1 MIISKARKNH
11 IDVTTLVVVL
21 TLMVF
26 SVGVVY
32 SASSSWAQERVGES
46 GRLLGNHAAKV
57 LVGFFLLFMT
67 MQIDYRILR
76 KISKILL
83 LVVVALLFVTLGL
96 GVMIKGASRWI
107 QLGAVGLQPSEF
119 ARLALIIHLA
129 ALMVR
134 KQELVRNLSAGFLPL
149 MFWVVVVAGL
159 VMAQPA
165 FSTGAVLIVVSI
177 VMLYLGGV
185 RLKHLGFTLAGI
197 VPLLLL
203 YMVSADYRMRRV
215 MGFLESITEG
225 NVRMNHQV
233 WQGILGFA
241 NGGLLGLGP
250 GGSKQRD
257 LFLPEPFG
265 DFVFSII
272 GEEYGLIGTLA
283 VLTLFL
289 VFLFRG
295 LAIARHAR
303 DDFGRL
309 LALGITVSITLYAFI
324 NAGVTLGVLPTT
336 GLPLP
341 FISYGG
347 SSMIVSCLMV
357 GILLNIS
364 AQTDM
369 HPRLAA
375 EPGEVRPLEPVSA
388 PVVGKVY

>member
-215 MGFLESITEG
+215 MGFVESITEG

-289 VFLFRG
+289 IFLFRG

-375 EPGEVRPLEPVSA
+375 EPGEVRPLEPVSE

>member
-1 MIISKARKNH
+1 MIISKSRKNH
-11 IDVTTLVVVL
+11 IDMTTLVVVL

-32 SASSSWAQERVGES
+32 SASSSWALERVGES

-57 LVGFFLLFMT
+57 LVGFFLLFLT
-67 MQIDYRILR
+67 MQIDYRILK
-76 KISKILL
+76 KISKL
-83 LVVVALLFVTLGL
+83 ALLTVIALLAITLGL
-96 GVMIKGASRWI
+96 GVVIKGASRWI
-107 QLGAVGLQPSEF
+107 HLGAVGLQPSEF
-119 ARLALIIHLA
+119 ARLALIVHLA
-129 ALMVR
+129 VLLAKKREMVR
-134 KQELVRNLSAGFLPL
+134 DFSAGFVPL
-149 MFWVVVVAGL
+149 MFWIILVATL
-159 VMAQPA
+159 VLLQPA
-165 FSTGAVLIVVSI
+165 FSTSAMMVVVSM
-177 VMLYLGGV
+177 VLLYLGGV
-185 RLKHLGFTLAGI
+185 RIKHLALTLSGMI
-197 VPLLLL
+197 PMLLL
-203 YMVSADYRMRRV
+203 YMVSADYRMKRV
-215 MGFLESITEG
+215 MDFLGSILEG

-233 WQGILGFA
+233 WQGVLGFA
-241 NGGLLGLGP
+241 NGGLFGLGP

-272 GEEYGLIGTLA
+272 GEEYGLVGTLA

-289 VFLFRG
+289 IFLFRG
-295 LAIARHAR
+295 LAIARNAR

-324 NAGVTLGVLPTT
+324 NAGVTLGILPTT

-357 GILLNIS
+357 GVLLNIS

-375 EPGEVRPLEPVSA
+375 EPGAVRALDPHPD

>member
-83 LVVVALLFVTLGL
+83 IAVVALLFVTLGL

-185 RLKHLGFTLAGI
+185 RVKHLGFTLAGI

-203 YMVSADYRMRRV
+203 YMVSAEYRMRRV
-215 MGFLESITEG
+215 MGFVESITEG

-241 NGGLLGLGP
+241 NGGIFGLGP

-289 VFLFRG
+289 IFLFRG

-375 EPGEVRPLEPVSA
+375 EAGEVRPLEPVSE